1 MSSPFSSTPSSPSSP
16 STPGLRGS
24 ERSSAQD
31 APHNIAEPQPT
42 VLQLLRPAL
51 VAFVLLSAVTGLLY
65 PAAVTG
71 LAKAVFPH
79 QASGSL
85 VEANGHVV
93 GSELIG
99 QNFSAPRYFWGR
111 PSATGPMANN
121 AANSGGSNQ
130 GLTNPAL
137 VDAVKARIEALK
149 AADPGN
155 TSPVPVDLVSASASG
170 LDPHISMAAA
180 RYQAARVARE
190 RGLPLETVQRLIQ
203 SNTESRDL
211 AVLGEPR
218 VNVLMLN
225 LALDKE
231 PGQKA
236 AAPSDGKTP
245 DAAPASPTTSVPPST
260 AP

>member
-1 MSSPFSSTPSSPSSP
+1 MSSPRSSTPT
-16 STPGLRGS
+16 TPVLRPS
-24 ERSSAQD
+24 ERSGAQD
-31 APHNIAEPQPT
+31 ASSDVPEPQPT
-42 VLQLLRPAL
+42 MLQLLRPAL
-51 VAFVLLSAVTGLLY
+51 VAFVLLSGVTGLLY

-121 AANSGGSNQ
+121 AANSSGSNQ
-130 GLTNPAL
+130 GPTNPAL
-137 VDAVKARIEALK
+137 VDAVKARIETLK

-155 TSPVPVDLVSASASG
+155 TAPVPVDLVSASASG

-203 SNTESRDL
+203 SHTESRDL

-236 AAPSDGKTP
+236 APSSTSPVQGS
-245 DAAPASPTTSVPPST
+245 AAP
-260 AP
+260 